1 MVFDY
6 EQQSGKI
13 TASLHTDNSTQV
25 YECLP
30 TVCLNPVCDCN
41 DVFLKFERLGETHN
55 VGINIKQRTLIER
68 GNVSTIDDFANQV
81 FALLDETDFKIL
93 KNIYWSHKRSGS
105 EKADFTQLKVVFPK
119 DDIERGGIMI
129 IYNEVL
135 PYANRFDV
143 TLKGEFYFLD
153 DHYCVKNKCQC
164 TEILLCFYPVLNEEA
179 DENTEVEAVDLAFA
193 MRVNYQSKTWVRDD
207 KPETDPLDTNEVR
220 SAVENKYNNF
230 YALVH
235 QRHQRLKLLYSN
247 YLKALPLEKS
257 QKVARNDPCPCG
269 SGKKYK
275 KCCELGDTLLA

>member
-13 TASLHTDNSTQV
+13 TASLHTDNSTQA
-25 YECLP
+25 YDCLP

-55 VGINIKQRTLIER
+55 VGINIKKRTLIER
-68 GNVSTIDDFANQV
+68 RNVSTIDDFANQL

-93 KNIYWSHKRSGS
+93 KNIYWSHKQSGS

-143 TLKGEFYFLD
+143 TLKGKSYFLD

-164 TEILLCFYPVLNEEA
+164 TENLLCFYPVLNEEA

-207 KPETDPLDTNEVR
+207 KPETDSLDTNEVR
-220 SAVENKYNNF
+220 SAVESKYNNF
-230 YALVH
+230 YALVQ
-235 QRHQRLKLLYSN
+235 QRHQRLKLLYST

-275 KCCELGDTLLA
+275 KCCGLGDTLLA

>member
-1 MVFDY
+1 M
-6 EQQSGKI
+6 
-13 TASLHTDNSTQV
+13 
-25 YECLP
+25 
-30 TVCLNPVCDCN
+30 NPVCDCN

-143 TLKGEFYFLD
+143 TFKGKSYFLD

-164 TEILLCFYPVLNEEA
+164 TETLLCFYPVLNEDA

-207 KPETDPLDTNEVR
+207 KPETNSLDTNEVR
-220 SAVENKYNNF
+220 SAVEIEYNNF
-230 YALVH
+230 YALVQ

-257 QKVARNDPCPCG
+257 QKVARNNPCPCG

-275 KCCELGDTLLA
+275 KCCGLGDTLLA